1 MSPQGVLLLKGTLVG
16 VVLRLVRNSTK
27 QTIDALR
34 QLLEC
39 AMRGEVVGLCI
50 CFKTKDGQEKAIF
63 TGVYSDR
70 QLAASAAMRM
80 SVKMTMKEERIP

>member
-1 MSPQGVLLLKGTLVG
+1 MYLHKGTHVG

-27 QTIDALR
+27 DTLDALR

-39 AMRGEVVGLCI
+39 AMRGEILGICI
-50 CFKTKDGQEKAIF
+50 CFKTRDGRERALF

-70 QLAASAAMRM
+70 QHAASAAMRM
-80 SVKMTMKEERIP
+80 SVKMTLRDERTP